1 MWLTEEE
8 ADTYFET
15 RLGASALWTDSTDK
29 TAALTTAQAQI
40 VNCAEFTFT
49 DEELEEPTTAMQ
61 NAVCEQAL
69 FLLRDPDMESRLAL
83 QAQGVTQAG
92 IVQETYGGRR
102 GLFPI
107 AIQARAELVT
117 GGHVVTAPSRVRWER

>member
-15 RLGASALWTDSTDK
+15 RLGATAIWTDSVDK
-29 TAALTTAQAQI
+29 TAALTTAQAHL
-40 VNCAEFTFT
+40 VNAGEFTFT
-49 DEELEEPTTAMQ
+49 DEELEEPTAAMQ

-69 FLLRDPDMESRLAL
+69 FLLRDPDMETRLAL

-102 GLFPI
+102 GTFPI
-107 AIQARAELVT
+107 ALQARAELVT
-117 GGHVVTAPSRVRWER
+117 GGHVIAAPSRVRWER